1 MSDSDFRTL
10 DLSEVGTRL
19 EHYNEL
25 REVFM
30 LAVEMIKGFH
40 PSHRTPADDD
50 QQNKYQNAV
59 DAIQGRID
67 LLAKFPSG
75 SGYGSSLQ
83 MTIDMIGRNIRQ
95 LTEGTNGDDPSSEGT
110 GTQTHS

>member
-1 MSDSDFRTL
+1 MSESDFRTL

-30 LAVEMIKGFH
+30 MGVEMLKGLH
-40 PSHRTPADDD
+40 HAHRSEADVL
-50 QQNKYQNAV
+50 KLGKLQNAA

-67 LLAKFPSG
+67 ILSKFPSG
-75 SGYGSSLQ
+75 SGYGSWLQ
-83 MTIDMIGRNIRQ
+83 LTIDMIGRDRQ
-95 LTEGTNGDDPSSEGT
+95 LTEGTDEK
-110 GTQTHS
+110 